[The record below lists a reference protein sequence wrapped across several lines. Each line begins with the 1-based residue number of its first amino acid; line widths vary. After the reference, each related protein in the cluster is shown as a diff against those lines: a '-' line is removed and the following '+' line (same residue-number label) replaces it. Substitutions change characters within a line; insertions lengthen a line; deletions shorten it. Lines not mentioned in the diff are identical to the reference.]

1 MKRRLQNKRPVVK
14 KQGSTPKRSKFYKQQ
29 ILETKLDT
37 PENES
42 RSTSHPSNETR
53 EDFSSQE
60 KTNADKISPLTDED
74 MSDDGDDFMTKINNI
89 CNKSESMASEVRH
102 MMNMNKEM
110 DKTNPNPDS
119 IKIYLDLL
127 FDTRRQEVMSCK
139 LPDRFSVI
147 EEKYPGML
155 KDTNQV
161 GIITLDILNILQ
173 IFETKLR
180 QRFCKSIF

>member
-1 MKRRLQNKRPVVK
+1 
-14 KQGSTPKRSKFYKQQ
+14 
-29 ILETKLDT
+29 
-37 PENES
+37 
-42 RSTSHPSNETR
+42 
-53 EDFSSQE
+53 
-60 KTNADKISPLTDED
+60 
-74 MSDDGDDFMTKINNI
+74 
-89 CNKSESMASEVRH
+89 
-102 MMNMNKEM
+102 MNMNKEM